1 MVKSWAVLTAFSHV
15 GERLASTMRLLYF
28 FSKRSC
34 CWWVSCLKLGGH
46 TFRALYGLFA
56 IVKGAL
62 FRRVSFDE
70 AAMRLSV
77 VENMAIELLAT
88 PAAQWHKLES
98 TLGDGVAIRCS
109 EK

>member
-1 MVKSWAVLTAFSHV
+1 M
-15 GERLASTMRLLYF
+15 
-28 FSKRSC
+28 
-34 CWWVSCLKLGGH
+34 SCLKLGGH

-88 PAAQWHKLES
+88 PAAQGHKLES